1 MKMQLFPSSSSRLQ
15 IDPVNRRGLLI
26 YAWRGVLAWLLL
38 GLALCLAFFE
48 TSAQVTL
55 AIGIAIGIGGERL
68 TVAGRETSP
77 LLLLLLAM
85 IIFTLAWTRAGVS
98 DSSMFLVGPMM
109 VLAVLFLPLRQFV
122 ACTVLVAFG
131 VLLLG
136 LLTVYGPAQG
146 GHSRSFLAVLPHIII
161 FWVAHFANAFM
172 LDNIVCRVGRFLA
185 RERDRM
191 AEENA
196 VWHRAAVT
204 DVLTGSLNRRGFM
217 DAAERQC
224 RRSLEDRTSLAL
236 LMIDIDRFKSVN
248 DTYGHAIG
256 DRIIQDLA
264 EQLRVHFRSSDIAG
278 RLGGEEFCVLMSG
291 MELERAQQHAERFR
305 AAIAAREVDTSAGML
320 RYTISIGLAWVK
332 HSESLP
338 WLMHIADK
346 ALYRAKQQGRDRVA
360 TGNYWDK
367 VTTGKLTAKE

>member
-1 MKMQLFPSSSSRLQ
+1 MQLFASSSSRLQ
-15 IDPVNRRGLLI
+15 IDPANRRGLLI

-48 TSAQVTL
+48 TRAQVTL
-55 AIGIAIGIGGERL
+55 GIGIAIGIGGERL
-68 TVAGRETSP
+68 TVAGRETAS
-77 LLLLLLAM
+77 LLMLLLAT
-85 IIFTLAWTRAGVS
+85 IIFTLAWTGAGVS
-98 DSSMFLVGPMM
+98 DSSIFLVGPMM
-109 VLAVLFLPLRQFV
+109 VLAVLFLPFRGFV
-122 ACTVLVAFG
+122 ICTVLVALG

-136 LLTVYGPAQG
+136 IAMLYGPDRLSIWQ
-146 GHSRSFLAVLPHIII
+146 VLPHIII

-172 LDNIVCRVGRFLA
+172 LDNIVCRVGRFLT

-204 DVLTGSLNRRGFM
+204 DMLTGVLNRRGFM
-217 DAAERQC
+217 EAAERQC
-224 RRSLEDRTSLAL
+224 RRADEDRASLAL
-236 LMIDIDRFKSVN
+236 LMIDIDRFKMVN

-264 EQLRVHFRSSDIAG
+264 EQLRIHFRSSDIAG
-278 RLGGEEFCVLMSG
+278 RLGGEEFCVLLTG
-291 MELERAQQHAERFR
+291 IEVERAQQNAERLR
-305 AAIAAREVDTSAGML
+305 AAVAAQLVETSAGPL

-346 ALYRAKQQGRDRVA
+346 ALYRAKQQGRDRVVM
-360 TGNYWDK
+360 GNYWDK
-367 VTTGKLTAKE
+367 VTTGKLTPNG

>member
-1 MKMQLFPSSSSRLQ
+1 MQLFASHSSRLQ
-15 IDPVNRRGLLI
+15 IDSANRRGLLL

-48 TSAQVTL
+48 TPAQVTL
-55 AIGIAIGIGGERL
+55 GVGIAIGIVGERF
-68 TVAGRETSP
+68 TVAGRETAA
-77 LLLLLLAM
+77 LLILLLAA
-85 IIFTLAWTRAGVS
+85 IVFTLAWTGSGVS

-109 VLAVLFLPLRQFV
+109 VLAVLFLPLRGFV
-122 ACTVLVAFG
+122 VCTVMVALG

-136 LLTVYGPAQG
+136 VATLYGPARPGQLSIWG
-146 GHSRSFLAVLPHIII
+146 VLPHVII

-172 LDNIVCRVGRFLA
+172 LDNIVCRVGRFLT

-204 DVLTGSLNRRGFM
+204 DVLTGVLNRRGVM

-224 RRSLEDRTSLAL
+224 RRAEEDRASLAL
-236 LMIDIDRFKSVN
+236 LMIDIDRFKMVN

-264 EQLRVHFRSSDIAG
+264 EQMRVHFRSSDIAG
-278 RLGGEEFCVLMSG
+278 RLGGEEFCVLLTG
-291 MELERAQQHAERFR
+291 IDLERVQQNAERFR
-305 AAIAAREVDTSAGML
+305 AAVAARMVETSAGPL
-320 RYTISIGLAWVK
+320 HYTISIGVAWVK

-346 ALYRAKQQGRDRVA
+346 ALYRAKQQGRDRVVL
-360 TGNYWDK
+360 GNYWDK
-367 VTTGKLTAKE
+367 VTTGKLTPNS

>member
-1 MKMQLFPSSSSRLQ
+1 MQLFASSSSRLQ

-48 TSAQVTL
+48 TRAQLTL
-55 AIGIAIGIGGERL
+55 GIGIAIGIGGERL
-68 TVAGRETSP
+68 TAAGRETAS
-77 LLLLLLAM
+77 LLILLLAA
-85 IIFTLAWTRAGVS
+85 IIFTLAWTGDGVS
-98 DSSMFLVGPMM
+98 DSSIFLAGPMM
-109 VLAVLFLPLRQFV
+109 VLAVLFLPLRGFV
-122 ACTVLVAFG
+122 VCTVLIALG

-136 LLTVYGPAQG
+136 IATVYGL
-146 GHSRSFLAVLPHIII
+146 GHLSIWQVLPHIII

-172 LDNIVCRVGRFLA
+172 LDNIVCRVGRFLT

-196 VWHRAAVT
+196 IWHRAAVT
-204 DVLTGSLNRRGFM
+204 DMLTGVLNRRGFM
-217 DAAERQC
+217 EAAERQC
-224 RRSLEDRTSLAL
+224 RRAEEDRASLAL
-236 LMIDIDRFKSVN
+236 LMIDIDRFKLVN

-264 EQLRVHFRSSDIAG
+264 EQLRLHFRSSDITG
-278 RLGGEEFCVLMSG
+278 RLGGEEFCVLLSG
-291 MELERAQQHAERFR
+291 IEVERAQQNAERFR
-305 AAIAAREVDTSAGML
+305 AAIAAQLVETSAGPL
-320 RYTISIGLAWVK
+320 HYTVSIGLAWVK

-346 ALYRAKQQGRDRVA
+346 ALYRAKQQGRDRVVM
-360 TGNYWDK
+360 GNYWDK
-367 VTTGKLTAKE
+367 VTTGKLTPQG